1 MLQRVHFD
9 HDHPLYNTAATRT
22 LEAVGIAA
30 TGPHVLMQRAG
41 AAIARLAV
49 AIAPHARQ
57 IWVACG
63 AGNNGGDGLEA
74 AALLKNQGLNVCV
87 SWLGSPQT
95 APQDTQRSWQKA
107 IDGGVRFVDQVPD
120 DLNEQD
126 LCIDALLG
134 IGLTAGDD
142 ARQPSQALLALL
154 SVIRTTRAT
163 VLCVDL
169 PSGLIAD
176 SGQLA
181 PGFEHANASAA
192 TPGKRHTLSLLS
204 LKPGLFTG
212 AGRDE
217 AGTVWLDDLDLSQGD
232 LPPSSL
238 LAGAPASQHRPHAS
252 HKGTWGDVAI
262 VGGEGLRERGMGM
275 TGAALLAATAA
286 LHAGAGR
293 VMLAPLD
300 ADLLQLPGEQPEI
313 MLRRFDMLELEKITV
328 VCGCGGGNAVRN
340 VLPDV
345 LQRSQ
350 RLVLDAD
357 ALNAIA
363 AEAPLQA
370 LLKARSSHPLHITA
384 MTPHPLEAA
393 QLLDTNTATVQADRI
408 AAAQKLA
415 ERFGCIV
422 ILKGS
427 GSIIAAPHQT
437 PCINPT
443 GNARL
448 ATGGTGDVLAG
459 LLGARIAS
467 MVTTHDH
474 TELHANAFAETR
486 KACWQHGLIA
496 DKWPEFSQLTASRL
510 AQALTS

>member
-1 MLQRVHFD
+1 M
-9 HDHPLYNTAATRT
+9 
-22 LEAVGIAA
+22 
-30 TGPHVLMQRAG
+30 
-41 AAIARLAV
+41 
-49 AIAPHARQ
+49 
-57 IWVACG
+57 
-63 AGNNGGDGLEA
+63 
-74 AALLKNQGLNVCV
+74 
-87 SWLGSPQT
+87 
-95 APQDTQRSWQKA
+95 
-107 IDGGVRFVDQVPD
+107 RFVDQATENLD
-120 DLNEQD
+120 EQD

-134 IGLTAGDD
+134 IGLTAGDE
-142 ARQPSQALLALL
+142 ARKPSAALLELL
-154 SVIRTTRAT
+154 SAIRSTRAT

-181 PGFEHANASAA
+181 PGFEHTAGDPTAQS
-192 TPGKRHTLSLLS
+192 PRHTLSLLT
-204 LKPGLFTG
+204 LKPGLFTA

-217 AGTVWLDDLDLSQGD
+217 AGTVWLDDLDLSQGN
-232 LPPSSL
+232 LPPSAL
-238 LAGAPASQHRPHAS
+238 LAGAPEPQLRPHAS

-313 MLRRFDMLELEKITV
+313 MLRRVDMLDLEKITV

-363 AEAPLQA
+363 ADASLQA
-370 LLKARSSHPLHITA
+370 QLKARSSNPLHVTA

-393 QLLDTNTATVQADRI
+393 RLLGTDTASIQADRLT
-408 AAAQKLA
+408 AAQKLA

-427 GSIIAAPHQT
+427 GSIVAAPHQT

-467 MVTTHDH
+467 IAATHNH
-474 TELHANAFAETR
+474 AELHAKAFAETR
-486 KACWQHGLIA
+486 KACWQHGQIA
-496 DKWPEFSQLTASRL
+496 DQWSELSQLTASRL
-510 AQALTS
+510 AQALTF

>member
-9 HDHPLYNTAATRT
+9 QDHPLHHTTATRT

-30 TGPHVLMQRAG
+30 SGPHVLMQRAG
-41 AAIARLAV
+41 VAVARLAT
-49 AIAPHARQ
+49 AIAPHAER

-74 AALLKNQGLNVCV
+74 AALLRNQRRNVSV
-87 SWLGSPQT
+87 SWLGSPES
-95 APQDTQRSWQKA
+95 ASDDTRKSWQKA
-107 IDGGVRFVDQVPD
+107 VDSGVRFLNEPPD
-120 DLNEQD
+120 DLGEQD

-134 IGLTAGDD
+134 IGLSAIDT
-142 ARQPSQALLALL
+142 ARQPSPALLQLL
-154 SVIRTTRAT
+154 TAIHTTQAT

-181 PGFEHANASAA
+181 PGFEQPGGGSTNHQSA
-192 TPGKRHTLSLLS
+192 RHTLSLLT

-217 AGTVWLDDLDLSQGD
+217 AGTVWLDDLDLPPGD
-232 LPPSSL
+232 LLPSTL
-238 LAGAPASQHRPHAS
+238 LAGAPHRPHRPHAT

-300 ADLLQLPGEQPEI
+300 VDLLQPPADQPEL
-313 MLRRFDMLELEKITV
+313 MLRRFDMLELEKLTV
-328 VCGCGGGNAVRN
+328 VCGCGGGEAVRT
-340 VLPDV
+340 VLPEV
-345 LQRSQ
+345 LRRSQ

-363 AEAPLQA
+363 TDPMLKLLLQA
-370 LLKARSSHPLHITA
+370 RASHPVHVTV

-393 QLLDTNTATVQADRI
+393 RLLGTSTAAVQADRI
-408 AAAQKLA
+408 AAAQQLA
-415 ERFGCIV
+415 DRFASVV

-427 GSIIAAPHQT
+427 GSIIAAPRQT
-437 PCINPT
+437 PYINPT

-459 LLGARIAS
+459 LLGARVAS
-467 MVTTHDH
+467 IREDSEMPTH
-474 TELHANAFAETR
+474 AFAAAR
-486 KACWQHGLIA
+486 AACWQHGLIA
-496 DKWPEFSQLTASRL
+496 DGWPPNSALTASALARRL
-510 AQALTS
+510 TP